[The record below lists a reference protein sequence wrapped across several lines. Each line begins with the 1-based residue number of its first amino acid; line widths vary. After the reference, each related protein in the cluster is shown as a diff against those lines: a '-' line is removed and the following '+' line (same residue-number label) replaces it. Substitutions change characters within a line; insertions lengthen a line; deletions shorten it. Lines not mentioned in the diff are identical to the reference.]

1 MLNHMKKL
9 VDGSTIL
16 FFILFVIV
24 FVDKDYNNL
33 DTLDIITMV
42 LALIW
47 LVMTIINIILKW
59 RNLRND

>member
-1 MLNHMKKL
+1 MKKL

-24 FVDKDYNNL
+24 FVDKDYSNL
-33 DTLDIITMV
+33 GTLDIITMI

-47 LVMTIINIILKW
+47 LVVTIINIILKW